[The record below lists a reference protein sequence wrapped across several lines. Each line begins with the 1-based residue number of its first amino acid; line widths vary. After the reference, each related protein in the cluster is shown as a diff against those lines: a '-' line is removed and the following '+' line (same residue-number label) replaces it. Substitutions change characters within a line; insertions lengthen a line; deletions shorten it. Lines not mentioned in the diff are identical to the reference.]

1 MSDRIDEFFKT
12 KLTDHAM
19 APTPRAWS
27 KVEANLSK
35 KNKGIIWFR
44 AAAALLFLGLLVV
57 TIVWLQSKRIETTSP
72 TITNAIV
79 FGEKETLLKKSN
91 AEGELKYDLKKKP
104 RTTTP
109 RQSYLTHVDKSIE
122 IKNQVLQKIEQSG
135 EEDNIIEVAEPIA
148 VSQPKVKK
156 PIVLEFRL
164 EEVSTPMPLTKLNEQ
179 EVAEVDSKSG
189 IQKAIGFALE
199 VKNGESPVMNLR
211 QAKEN
216 LFALNFKKDK
226 KTITKQ

>member
-1 MSDRIDEFFKT
+1 MT
-12 KLTDHAM
+12 
-19 APTPRAWS
+19 
-27 KVEANLSK
+27 
-35 KNKGIIWFR
+35 
-44 AAAALLFLGLLVV
+44 
-57 TIVWLQSKRIETTSP
+57 
-72 TITNAIV
+72 
-79 FGEKETLLKKSN
+79 
-91 AEGELKYDLKKKP
+91 
-104 RTTTP
+104 
-109 RQSYLTHVDKSIE
+109 
-122 IKNQVLQKIEQSG
+122 
-135 EEDNIIEVAEPIA
+135 EPIA
-148 VSQPKVKK
+148 ASQPKVKN

-179 EVAEVDSKSG
+179 EVAEVDSKNR